1 MDKNKIV
8 PLKDAVDAFKLEVAA
23 ALAES
28 RVPGPIYIGDEGT
41 AQAVIVPAVL
51 MDELLERVE
60 ATDLATLITAR
71 VAAGDARPLDEL
83 AESLG
88 LNKSDFQ

>member
-8 PLKDAVDAFKLEVAA
+8 PLKDSVDAFKL
-23 ALAES
+23 
-28 RVPGPIYIGDEGT
+28 
-41 AQAVIVPAVL
+41 
-51 MDELLERVE
+51 E